1 MFDSAPRARKRFGQ
15 HFLCDRDVIEFI
27 IAQFDPRDPAP
38 VIEIGPGRGALTAP
52 LLARLD
58 SLTVIELDRD
68 LVDLLRE
75 RFRDTALRIISADAL
90 KYDFRLPAS
99 GSRLRLVGNLP
110 YNIST
115 PLLFHLLAQMECV
128 ASMLFM
134 LQHEVVERMCAAPG
148 EAAYG
153 RLSVMLQSC
162 CLAEQLMVI
171 GPESFNPP
179 PKVKSAIVR
188 LTPDPSLRERL
199 LDTSR
204 FEQIV
209 RLAFSKRRKTLRNAL
224 RELDIPSLF
233 EESGIN
239 PELRAECLSVADY
252 ISLANVYSNS
262 VLNTKSVDKIVN
274 RK

>member
-1 MFDSAPRARKRFGQ
+1 MPDSALRARKRFGQ
-15 HFLCDRDVIEFI
+15 HFLRDREVIDFI
-27 IAQFDPRDPAP
+27 IAQFDPRDQAP

-52 LLARLD
+52 LLARLGN
-58 SLTVIELDRD
+58 LTVIELDRD
-68 LVDLLRE
+68 LVALLRE
-75 RFRDTALRIISADAL
+75 RYRDSTLRIISADAL
-90 KYDFRLPAS
+90 KYDFRQLAT
-99 GSRLRLVGNLP
+99 GSRMRLVGNLP

-115 PLLFHLLAQMECV
+115 PLLFHLLAQMEYV

-134 LQHEVVERMCAAPG
+134 LQHEVVERICAAPG

-162 CLAEQLMVI
+162 CLTESLMVI
-171 GPESFNPP
+171 GPESFSPP

-199 LDTSR
+199 LDTTR

-224 RELDIPSLF
+224 RELDAPSLF
-233 EESGIN
+233 EETGID
-239 PELRAECLSVADY
+239 PDLRAERLSVADY
-252 ISLANVYSNS
+252 ISLANAYSNS
-262 VLNTKSVDKIVN
+262 ALLTKSVDKIVP
-274 RK
+274 R

>member
-1 MFDSAPRARKRFGQ
+1 MPDPALRARKRFGQ
-15 HFLCDRDVIEFI
+15 HFLRDREVIDFI
-27 IAQFDPRDPAP
+27 IAQFDPQDQTP

-75 RFRDTALRIISADAL
+75 RYRDSTLRIISADAL
-90 KYDFRLPAS
+90 KYDFRQLAM

-115 PLLFHLLAQMECV
+115 PLLFHLLAQKECV

-134 LQHEVVERMCAAPG
+134 LQHEVVERICAAPG

-162 CLAEQLMVI
+162 CLTEQLMVI

-179 PKVKSAIVR
+179 PKVKSSIVR
-188 LTPDPSLRERL
+188 LTPDPSLREKL
-199 LDTSR
+199 LDSSS

-224 RELDIPSLF
+224 RELDAPCLF
-233 EESGIN
+233 ADTGID
-239 PELRAECLSVADY
+239 PDLRAERLSVADY
-252 ISLANVYSNS
+252 ISLANAYSKS
-262 VLNTKSVDKIVN
+262 VLQTNFCG
-274 RK
+274 

>member
-1 MFDSAPRARKRFGQ
+1 MPDTALRARKRFGQ
-15 HFLCDRDVIEFI
+15 HFLRDRGVIDFI
-27 IAQFDPRDPAP
+27 IAQFDPRDGTP
-38 VIEIGPGRGALTAP
+38 VVEIGPGRGALTAP
-52 LLARLD
+52 LLARLG

-68 LVDLLRE
+68 LVELLRE
-75 RFRDTALRIISADAL
+75 RFRDTTLRIVSADAL
-90 KYDFRLPAS
+90 QYDFGQLAM

-134 LQHEVVERMCAAPG
+134 LQHEMVERICAAPG

-162 CLAEQLMVI
+162 CRAEQLMVI
-171 GPESFNPP
+171 GPEAFSPP

-188 LTPDPSLRERL
+188 LTPDPSLREGL
-199 LDTSR
+199 LDKSC

-209 RLAFSKRRKTLRNAL
+209 RAAFSKRRKTLRNAL
-224 RELDIPSLF
+224 RELDAPSLF
-233 EESGIN
+233 DVSGID
-239 PELRAECLSVADY
+239 PDLRAERLSVADY
-252 ISLANVYSNS
+252 ISLANAYSKT
-262 VLNTKSVDKIVN
+262 VFTTKICG
-274 RK
+274 